1 MGEARKAGSGPK
13 RGGAWLPLF
22 FALLAVVL
30 GVAAV
35 VTAIQER
42 QREAAHQPPPATP
55 GDNQAIDVLQALQ
68 RQGIAVDFGR
78 RGVPRG
84 EFTVP
89 GQELLAGSTPI
100 YVFIFPDPTQ
110 ARQEAANADP
120 TKALPR
126 PLAGATPPPA
136 AGPPFMTQGS
146 NVIVIVDG
154 GDDALRH
161 KVQTAIQGLP

>member
-1 MGEARKAGSGPK
+1 MNHARKTGPGPK

-22 FALLAVVL
+22 FAFLAVVL
-30 GVAAV
+30 GLAAV

-68 RQGIAVDFGR
+68 RQGLAVDFGR

-89 GQELLAGSTPI
+89 GQELLAGATPI

-110 ARQEAANADP
+110 AKEEAANADP
-120 TKALPR
+120 AKALPR
-126 PLAGATPPPA
+126 PLGSATPAAAAGA
-136 AGPPFMTQGS
+136 PFMTQGS

-154 GDDALRH
+154 GDDALRQ
-161 KVQTAIQGLP
+161 KVTAAVEGLP

>member
-1 MGEARKAGSGPK
+1 MDDARQTGPGRK
-13 RGGAWLPLF
+13 RGSAWLPLF

-68 RQGIAVDFGR
+68 RQGIAVEFGR

-89 GQELLAGSTPI
+89 GQELLAGSTPL
-100 YVFIFPDPTQ
+100 YVFIFPDPAQ
-110 ARQEAANADP
+110 AQQEAANADP
-120 TKALPR
+120 ARALPK
-126 PLAGATPPPA
+126 PPAGATPTPA
-136 AGPPFMTQGS
+136 SAPPFMTQGS
-146 NVIVIVDG
+146 NVIVIVEG
-154 GDDALRH
+154 GDDALRQEA
-161 KVQTAIQGLP
+161 QTAVEGLP

>member
-1 MGEARKAGSGPK
+1 MDDARKTRPGRQRGS
-13 RGGAWLPLF
+13 AWLPLF
-22 FALLAVVL
+22 FAFLAVVL

-78 RGVPRG
+78 RGVPLG

-89 GQELLAGSTPI
+89 GQELLAGPTPL
-100 YVFIFPDPTQ
+100 YVYIFPDPAQ
-110 ARQEAANADP
+110 AKQEAATADP
-120 TKALPR
+120 SKALPR
-126 PLAGATPPPA
+126 PIGSATPA
-136 AGPPFMTQGS
+136 ASAAPPFMAQGS

-154 GDDALRH
+154 GDDALH
-161 KVQTAIQGLP
+161 QKVKTAVEGLP